1 MVDALTT
8 QVPLSLPSW
17 GLIIFAVA
25 AAVGVLPKSER
36 LLRGLTTYVHEMGH
50 ALTAI
55 VLGRRVT
62 AIKVDSWLGG
72 HTAYVGKRNIANILV
87 SWAGYAA
94 PGSLLLL
101 VSFTYFTGLTALVGA
116 ISAIALVASL
126 ALQRSVFGI
135 SITLLFIVFFALIY
149 YQPESTISASIIFLL
164 LGGLAGNG
172 VSAVFLLKNV
182 RRSAKIQ
189 SPHDNQ
195 LTDSEYLRKATLV
208 PARIWEYSWLFFIL
222 STIIIF
228 TVVILLIQ

>member
-8 QVPLSLPSW
+8 PIPVSLPSW

-25 AAVGVLPKSER
+25 AAIGVLPKSER

-72 HTAYVGKRNIANILV
+72 HTAYVGKRNIANVLV
-87 SWAGYAA
+87 AWAGYAA
-94 PGSLLLL
+94 PGILLLL
-101 VSFTYFTGLTALVGA
+101 VGFTYFSGLTALVGA
-116 ISAIALVASL
+116 ISVIALVASL
-126 ALQRSVFGI
+126 ALQRSVFGV
-135 SITLLFIVFFALIY
+135 SITLLFIVFFTLIY
-149 YQPESTISASIIFLL
+149 YQPESTISVLFIFLF

-172 VSAVFLLKNV
+172 ISAVFLLKNV

-195 LTDSEYLRKATLV
+195 LTDSEHLRKITLV
-208 PARIWEYSWLFFIL
+208 PARIWEYSWIVFIL
-222 STIIIF
+222 STIIVF
-228 TVVILLIQ
+228 TVVVLLIQ